1 MGGVTERLFVGIE
14 LDDDVRHGLAAHL
27 AAQLNGRRLPGKAV
41 APASWHI
48 TLRFMGATEE
58 RQRDQVVAAI
68 SAEADIA
75 PFAIAFS
82 GLGAFP
88 GTTRA
93 AVVWLGIA
101 SGAASLERLA
111 AVCESAAQRVGFAPE
126 DRPFH
131 PHLTLA
137 RVRPPRDVGSL
148 VDQVA
153 AFPLRQ
159 PVSSVALFRSTL
171 GRGGARYDVIDR
183 VQLVA

>member
-1 MGGVTERLFVGIE
+1 VGGVTERLFVGIE

-27 AAQLNGRRLPGKAV
+27 ATQLNGRRLPGKAV

-88 GTTRA
+88 TRRE
-93 AVVWLGIA
+93 LRS
-101 SGAASLERLA
+101 SGSG
-111 AVCESAAQRVGFAPE
+111 SQAAQR
-126 DRPFH
+126 RWN
-131 PHLTLA
+131 
-137 RVRPPRDVGSL
+137 GSP
-148 VDQVA
+148 QSA
-153 AFPLRQ
+153 SPQRS
-159 PVSSVALFRSTL
+159 VSALLQRIGRSIRT
-171 GRGGARYDVIDR
+171 
-183 VQLVA
+183 